1 MEKSTLRKIYKEKRK
16 QFSPNEIKQLSE
28 GITKNF
34 QQHFDITNVQNI
46 HIFLPIEKQKEVNTW
61 DLIHYF
67 WDNEKNVFVP
77 KISNSTM
84 QSHQLTP
91 KTSLEKNQWNILE
104 PNNSPSQNIH
114 FDIVITPLL
123 YCDNQG
129 NRVGYGKGFYDQFF
143 QNSNANALK
152 IGLNYFPP
160 NEKITDI
167 SPLDIPLDYLIT
179 PTEVLSFGD
188 LISKSTK

>member
-28 GITKNF
+28 GITKNL
-34 QQHFDITNVQNI
+34 QQYFDITNVQNI
-46 HIFLPIEKQKEVNTW
+46 HIFLPIENQKEVNTW

-67 WDNEKNVFVP
+67 WDNGKNIFVP

-114 FDIVITPLL
+114 FDIIITPLL

-129 NRVGYGKGFYDQFF
+129 NRVGYGKGFYDHFF
-143 QNSNANALK
+143 QNINANALK
-152 IGLNYFPP
+152 IGLNYFSP
-160 NEKITDI
+160 NEKITDL

>member
-28 GITKNF
+28 GITKIF
-34 QQHFDITNVQNI
+34 QQYFDITNVQNI
-46 HIFLPIEKQKEVNTW
+46 HIFLPIERQKEVNTW

-67 WDNEKNVFVP
+67 WDNKKNVFVP
-77 KISNSTM
+77 KINDNKIESHFLAKNS
-84 QSHQLTP
+84 
-91 KTSLEKNQWNILE
+91 ILSVNDWGIPE
-104 PNNSPSQNIH
+104 PQNSPVENINYDMV
-114 FDIVITPLL
+114 FTPLL

-143 QNSNANALK
+143 QNINANALK

>member
-16 QFSPNEIKQLSE
+16 QFSPSEIKQLSE
-28 GITKNF
+28 GIKKNF

-67 WDNEKNVFVP
+67 WDNARSVFVP
-77 KISNSTM
+77 KINDNKIESHFLAKNS
-84 QSHQLTP
+84 
-91 KTSLEKNQWNILE
+91 ILSVNDWGIPE
-104 PNNSPSQNIH
+104 PQNSPVENINYDMV
-114 FDIVITPLL
+114 FTPLL

-129 NRVGYGKGFYDQFF
+129 NRVGYGKGFYDHFF
-143 QNSNANALK
+143 QNINANALK
-152 IGLNYFPP
+152 VGLNYFSP